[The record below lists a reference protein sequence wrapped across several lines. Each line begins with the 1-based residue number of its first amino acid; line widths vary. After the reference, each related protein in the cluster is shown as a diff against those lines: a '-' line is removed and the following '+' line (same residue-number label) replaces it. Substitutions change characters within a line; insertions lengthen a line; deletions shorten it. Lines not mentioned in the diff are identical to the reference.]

1 MAGVC
6 AVVQR
11 GRSEVAPP
19 AGPPLLL
26 VHGFLGEAAD
36 WDALRALLGT
46 DVAAAC
52 FELPGHGAAP
62 PVTAAA
68 CDRSAEA
75 ARRRRRLPAGLAEA
89 PMAAAAAGWFPDAAR
104 RLELAC
110 ARLPAPPVLVGYSMG
125 GRLALYTAVRHP
137 GVARALVLLG
147 ADPGIAEPAAR
158 AERRARDDALAR
170 ELAAA
175 GNEQEFAAWLRRWY
189 AAPLFGRLNRHAAFE
204 TLLRRRLR
212 QRPAALAAALRGL
225 SVSRQPALWNAL
237 QALPIPA
244 LFIAGAEDARYRAV
258 AGRIAALGPPRQ
270 AAVCPG
276 AAHAVHIEQPD
287 AVAGLIR
294 SFARSVAA
302 GAADRPVD

>member
-1 MAGVC
+1 MAGVY

-19 AGPPLLL
+19 AGPSLLL

-62 PVTAAA
+62 EVAGAASRRSADAAHRRQRPDPSVPEAAA
-68 CDRSAEA
+68 SS
-75 ARRRRRLPAGLAEA
+75 
-89 PMAAAAAGWFPDAAR
+89 WFPDAAR
-104 RLELAC
+104 RLQRAC
-110 ARLPAPPVLVGYSMG
+110 ARLPAPPVVVGYSMG

-175 GNEQEFAAWLRRWY
+175 GNEQAFAAWLRRWY

-212 QRPAALAAALRGL
+212 QRPGSLAAALRGL
-225 SVSRQPALWNAL
+225 SVSRQPVLWE
-237 QALPIPA
+237 ALPA
-244 LFIAGAEDARYRAV
+244 AAGPGAVHRRRRGRQVPRRGRPHRRARPAV
-258 AGRIAALGPPRQ
+258 AGRRLSRMPPMPCTSNSPRRW
-270 AAVCPG
+270 PG
-276 AAHAVHIEQPD
+276 
-287 AVAGLIR
+287 
-294 SFARSVAA
+294 
-302 GAADRPVD
+302 